1 MVGIGFLG
9 KKICYK
15 RPTFVK
21 EGAVP
26 MGIALFFLF
35 SLEHPRTQSCRFNSY
50 FVLLPYI
57 IYNMYSI

>member
-21 EGAVP
+21 ERAVP
-26 MGIALFFLF
+26 IGIALFFF
-35 SLEHPRTQSCRFNSY
+35 CIAY
-50 FVLLPYI
+50 FK
-57 IYNMYSI
+57 MRK

>member
-21 EGAVP
+21 ERAVP
-26 MGIALFFLF
+26 IGIALFFLC
-35 SLEHPRTQSCRFNSY
+35 PCC
-50 FVLLPYI
+50 I
-57 IYNMYSI
+57 